1 MTVLQFTYGG
11 DPSVSTRDAV
21 RFHLGDTDRKR
32 PLLDDREVEF
42 ALTKHG
48 NEFVAAALCAESLQG
63 KFSSRANVTVGGV
76 SKAFG
81 SIAQAF
87 ADKAKQ
93 LRREASK
100 SAVPRAPALSI
111 SEKRAADLQ
120 TDDVQPEF
128 RIGLGDN
135 RFAVQINDAI
145 GRVRDFDGLV

>member
-1 MTVLQFTYGG
+1 MSLFKFTYRG
-11 DPSVSTRDAV
+11 DPSLSTRDAV
-21 RFHLGDTDRKR
+21 RFLLGDTNRKR
-32 PLLDDREVEF
+32 PLLDDREIDF
-42 ALTKHG
+42 AISRQG
-48 NEFVAAALCAESLQG
+48 NELLAAALCADTLQG
-63 KFSSRANVTVGGV
+63 KFSSEANITVGGV
-76 SKAFG
+76 SKSFG
-81 SIAQAF
+81 SIAAAF
-87 ADKAKQ
+87 ADNAKR

-145 GRVRDFDGLV
+145 GRVRDFDGLI